1 MSTQPLGIR
10 VVCDFKRSASC
21 REYIDTGAIQ
31 TVNARV
37 IARNEGWEMLEMFA
51 HPSHLGVV
59 MTLLWNNALSEDID
73 RGYAVKFLS
82 FGKRDMFGMYVET
95 ITDGRLTRYYA
106 QVNAYGIIAS
116 EEYDKVEIPD
126 GWDD

>member
-1 MSTQPLGIR
+1 
-10 VVCDFKRSASC
+10 
-21 REYIDTGAIQ
+21 
-31 TVNARV
+31 
-37 IARNEGWEMLEMFA
+37 
-51 HPSHLGVV
+51 
-59 MTLLWNNALSEDID
+59 MTLLWNDTLSEDID

-82 FGKRDMFGMYVET
+82 FGKRDEFGMYVET

-126 GWDD
+126 GWDDELWAATWLDHTYGGSPAECSQCYREGSIVLIKDCYEHEH

>member
-1 MSTQPLGIR
+1 
-10 VVCDFKRSASC
+10 
-21 REYIDTGAIQ
+21 
-31 TVNARV
+31 
-37 IARNEGWEMLEMFA
+37 
-51 HPSHLGVV
+51 

-116 EEYDKVEIPD
+116 EE
-126 GWDD
+126 G